1 MKNYQLCCRIQI
13 ATFLQC
19 LVSCL
24 SFCDARELFQR
35 KIIKVVAKMAI
46 QIEARTEHSE
56 VQTLSERI
64 HTSRLR
70 SNKDIQSEVRRQSE

>member
-19 LVSCL
+19 LVSYL

-46 QIEARTEHSE
+46 QIGALTEQFRSSEALRERIIISE
-56 VQTLSERI
+56 VQQG
-64 HTSRLR
+64 
-70 SNKDIQSEVRRQSE
+70 QSE

>member
-19 LVSCL
+19 LVSYL

-56 VQTLSERI
+56 VQT

-70 SNKDIQSEVRRQSE
+70 SNKDFQSEVRRQSE

>member
-19 LVSCL
+19 LVSYL

-56 VQTLSERI
+56 VQTLSQRI

>member
-35 KIIKVVAKMAI
+35 KNHQSGKAKMAI

-56 VQTLSERI
+56 VQ
-64 HTSRLR
+64 RL
-70 SNKDIQSEVRRQSE
+70 